1 MEREYDGAKL
11 DEFGMELVVEI
22 VYGKILGLNKFA
34 KHVPQCF
41 WSILLTF

>member
-22 VYGKILGLNKFA
+22 VYGKHERWILWLVLMYFLIGGLM
-34 KHVPQCF
+34 
-41 WSILLTF
+41 